1 MTRLL
6 FWALLIFNIF
16 VFSRVDSYSRAQI
29 LQAASEVPAKAEE
42 IYTQCAGVAKTIG
55 MSIDQLNAQ
64 QQYKDN
70 LYRKVY

>member
-16 VFSRVDSYSRAQI
+16 VFSRIDSYSREQI
-29 LQAASEVPAKAEE
+29 LQVASEIPAKAQELYRQGE
-42 IYTQCAGVAKTIG
+42 GVVKTISV
-55 MSIDQLNAQ
+55 SIDQLNAQ
-64 QQYKDN
+64 QQYKDS